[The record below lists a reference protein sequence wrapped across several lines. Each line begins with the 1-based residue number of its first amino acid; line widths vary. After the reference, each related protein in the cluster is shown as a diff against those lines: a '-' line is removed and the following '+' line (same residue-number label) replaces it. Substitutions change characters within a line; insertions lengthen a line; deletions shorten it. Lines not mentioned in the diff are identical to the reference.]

1 MLSMLASARTNVRF
15 VPNVSLTY
23 STTLAQTAEEDSF
36 LAPLGRLLTGRTV
49 TSSGQTQR
57 VPRLS
62 IDELIW
68 PRTGISQP
76 NFGPF
81 QLKNDEA
88 GSYALSGA
96 HGATGFAASVRG
108 CLGLV
113 RQVFR

>member
-1 MLSMLASARTNVRF
+1 MVYMRKYHPDLDILSVEF
-15 VPNVSLTY
+15 
-23 STTLAQTAEEDSF
+23 
-36 LAPLGRLLTGRTV
+36 GRLLTVRTV
-49 TSSGQTQR
+49 TSSGRTHR
-57 VPRLS
+57 VQRLS

-88 GSYALSGA
+88 RSYALSGA